1 MTEDPK
7 RLIQENRKLILQSEG
22 QATEESIEELLKR
35 NQKLVEMAEKAKKSE
50 ELLEALPQGHES
62 GLDADMVDG
71 FHARELIAKGQSAG
85 GGGGAGAGGDMEKTV
100 YDTDNDGVVDD
111 SERLEGQTKAEVQ
124 DHPAK
129 THDLSSDRH
138 PDVNVVSP
146 SDGQMLIYDAVSE
159 QWKNLDPD
167 VTIVGD
173 EVGLAKDSSVLSEL
187 TSAPTNKKV
196 AKVEF
201 TWNPDGTLATAV
213 YKDSAGVTLFTL
225 TFNYSG
231 GNLAGIVRS

>member
-7 RLIQENRKLILQSEG
+7 RLIQENRRLILQSEG
-22 QATEESIEELLKR
+22 QATLESIEELLKR

-71 FHARELIAKGQSAG
+71 FHARELISKGQSAG
-85 GGGGAGAGGDMEKTV
+85 GGGGGAGGDMEKTV

-138 PDVNVVSP
+138 PDVNVSSP
-146 SDGQMLIYDAVSE
+146 LDGQMLIYDEPSK

-173 EVGLAKDSSVLSEL
+173 SVGLAKDSSVLSEL
-187 TSAPTNKKV
+187 TSAPANKKV

-201 TWNPDGTLATAV
+201 TWNADVTLATAV

-231 GNLAGIVRS
+231 GNLTSIVRS

>member
-22 QATEESIEELLKR
+22 QATLESIEELLKR

-71 FHARELIAKGQSAG
+71 FHARELISKGQSAG
-85 GGGGAGAGGDMEKTV
+85 GGGGGAGGDMAKTV

-111 SERLEGQTKAEVQ
+111 SEKLEGQTKVEVQ
-124 DHPAK
+124 DHLAK

-146 SDGQMLIYDAVSE
+146 LDGQMLIYDAVSE

-187 TSAPTNKKV
+187 TSAPANKKV
-196 AKVEF
+196 ARVEF
-201 TWNPDGTLATAV
+201 TWNADVTLATAV

-231 GNLAGIVRS
+231 GNLTGIVRS

>member
-7 RLIQENRKLILQSEG
+7 RLIQENRRLILQSEG

-50 ELLEALPQGHES
+50 GLLEALPQGHES

-71 FHARELIAKGQSAG
+71 FHARELISKGQSAG
-85 GGGGAGAGGDMEKTV
+85 GGGGGAGGDMEKSV

-111 SERLEGQTKAEVQ
+111 SEKLEGQTKAEVQ

-146 SDGQMLIYDAVSE
+146 SDGQMLIYDEPSR

>member
-22 QATEESIEELLKR
+22 QATLESIEELLKR

-71 FHARELIAKGQSAG
+71 FHARELISKGQSAG
-85 GGGGAGAGGDMEKTV
+85 GGGGGAGGDMEKTV

-111 SERLEGQTKAEVQ
+111 SEKLEGQTKAEVQ

-138 PDVNVVSP
+138 PDVNVSSP
-146 SDGQMLIYDAVSE
+146 SDGQMLIYDEPSK

-173 EVGLAKDSSVLSEL
+173 EVGLAKDNSVLSEL
-187 TSAPTNKKV
+187 TSAPANKKV

-201 TWNPDGTLATAV
+201 TWNADVTLATAV
-213 YKDSAGVTLFTL
+213 YKDSGGVTLFTL

>member
-1 MTEDPK
+1 MAEDPK

-71 FHARELIAKGQSAG
+71 FHARELISKGQSAG
-85 GGGGAGAGGDMEKTV
+85 GGGGGAGGDMEKSV

-111 SERLEGQTKAEVQ
+111 SEKLEGSTKAEVQ
-124 DHPAK
+124 DHPPK

-138 PDVNVVSP
+138 PDVNVSSP
-146 SDGQMLIYDAVSE
+146 ADGQMLIYDGPSN

-173 EVGLAKDSSVLSEL
+173 DVGLAKDASVLSGL
-187 TSAPTNKKV
+187 TDATAGHK
-196 AKVEF
+196 ATKVEF
-201 TWNPDGTLATAV
+201 TWNADGTVGTIK
-213 YKDSAGVTLFTL
+213 YYDGVTLLFTL
-225 TFNYSG
+225 TFAYSN
-231 GNLAGIVRS
+231 GNLSSITRS

>member
-71 FHARELIAKGQSAG
+71 FHARELISKGQSAG
-85 GGGGAGAGGDMEKTV
+85 GGGGGAGGDMEKTV

-111 SERLEGQTKAEVQ
+111 SEKLEGQTKAEVQ

-196 AKVEF
+196 MKVEF
-201 TWNPDGTLATAV
+201 TWNADVTLATAV

-231 GNLAGIVRS
+231 GNLTGIVRS